1 MSRDE
6 WKNNFSEWF
15 NEIIVDAEIMDV
27 RYPVK
32 GLYVWFPYGFKVREY
47 VLKLLRRYHDET
59 GHRETLFPLLIPEQE
74 FSKEAIH
81 VKGFEDEVYWVT
93 HGGLEELQV
102 KLALRPTSETAIYPM
117 FAVWVRA
124 HTDMP
129 LKIYQIVNTF
139 RYETKHTRPM
149 LRLREITTFKEA
161 HTAHASYEDAEKQIK
176 EAVSIYKKFFD
187 TLGVP
192 YIVSRRPDWDKFPGA
207 DYTLAFDTIFPDGK
221 TLQIATVHNL
231 GQTFAKTFEILFEN
245 IKGEQ
250 EYAYQTCYGISDR
263 AIASFLV
270 THGDDRGLCLMPEV
284 APIQCVIVPIIFKD
298 TEQEVKKEASKLK
311 DELGEIR
318 THIDDRNLRPGKKY
332 FDWEIKGVPLRIEFG
347 PRDLKEG
354 KVTVVRRDTM
364 EKQTIVRRNLK
375 EQIRTILEDIN
386 KDLRDRARKEFE
398 KNIHKASSSEEVTKI
413 LSGKGGIVKAGWCG
427 TEACGK
433 ELEESTG
440 VDILGIVEETEED
453 SCVGC
458 GETAKMSILL
468 AKTY

>member
-1 MSRDE
+1 M
-6 WKNNFSEWF
+6 KKNFSEWF

-32 GLYVWFPYGFKVREY
+32 GLYVWFPYGFKIRDH
-47 VLKLLRRYHDET
+47 VLGLLRRYLDET
-59 GHRETLFPLLIPEQE
+59 SHKETLFPLLIPEQE
-74 FSKEAIH
+74 FFKESIH

-117 FAVWVRA
+117 FAVWIRA

-161 HTAHASYEDAEKQIK
+161 HTAHSSYEDAEKQIQ

-187 TLGVP
+187 TMGVP
-192 YIVSRRPDWDKFPGA
+192 YIISRRPEWDKFPGA

-245 IKGEQ
+245 INGEQ

-270 THGDDRGLCLMPEV
+270 THGDDRGLCLIPEI
-284 APIQCVIVPIIFKD
+284 APIQCVIVPIIFKE
-298 TEQEVKKEASKLK
+298 TEKEVKKETFKIK
-311 DELGEIR
+311 EELGEIR
-318 THIDDRNLRPGKKY
+318 THIDYRDLRPGKKY
-332 FDWEIKGVPLRIEFG
+332 YDWEIKGVPLRIEFG
-347 PRDLKEG
+347 PNDLKEG
-354 KVTVVRRDTM
+354 SVTVVRRDIM
-364 EKQTIVRRNLK
+364 EKQKIPRKNLK
-375 EQIRTILEDIN
+375 EQIKTILEDMN
-386 KDLRDRARKEFE
+386 KDLREKARKKFE
-398 KNIHKASSSEEVTKI
+398 KNIRMASSSEEVTKI
-413 LSGKGGIVKAGWCG
+413 VSEKGGIVKAGWCG
-427 TEACGK
+427 DKACGI
-433 ELEESTG
+433 ELEENTG
-440 VDILGIVEETEED
+440 VDILGIVEDMEED
-453 SCVGC
+453 TCVGC
-458 GETAKMSILL
+458 EKAAKMGILL